1 MSDTPGTLELR
12 ELSLAI
18 STPEGIV
25 IVVGCSHPGID
36 KIVAAASTI
45 NPRVHLI
52 AGAFH
57 LLTAGDSDID
67 RIVTALHDQ
76 FKVDYIAPGHCT
88 GEPAFTERLSVIS
101 LCRPWYHPVSEQTT
115 QVRVDRDRYW
125 FVGYSAVSAQRPN
138 ARVNL
143 SRILVLLALTAT
155 TEGRALLAH
164 ATRRNQNGKS
174 GMESALTDVV
184 EEMQR
189 PCKGA
194 SWGKVV

>member
-1 MSDTPGTLELR
+1 VDRNTEIAPDIHLIALVSDKPGTLELP

-18 STPEGIV
+18 STPEGLV

-52 AGAFH
+52 AGGFH

-88 GEPAFTERLSVIS
+88 GEPAFTERLSSDIS
-101 LCRPWYHPVSEQTT
+101 MPASVPPCL
-115 QVRVDRDRYW
+115 
-125 FVGYSAVSAQRPN
+125 
-138 ARVNL
+138 
-143 SRILVLLALTAT
+143 
-155 TEGRALLAH
+155 RA
-164 ATRRNQNGKS
+164 NSPSKS
-174 GMESALTDVV
+174 
-184 EEMQR
+184 
-189 PCKGA
+189 
-194 SWGKVV
+194 